1 MNLLSVVILGL
12 TQNRALAILSDEK
25 HLKSGSQSTKL
36 YNLANVCFIYDVL
49 LIKRPFSK
57 RFKSTLM
64 RKAGVF
70 KSSVLALDGLV

>member
-1 MNLLSVVILGL
+1 MNLLSVVILGFIR
-12 TQNRALAILSDEK
+12 NRALAIVSDEK
-25 HLKSGSQSTKL
+25 HLKSGSESTKL
-36 YNLANVCFIYDVL
+36 YNLANVCFLYDVL

-57 RFKSTLM
+57 CFRSTLM